1 MSLSPHSPAHSLED
15 DLSLAL
21 SLADAADRVSTER
34 FRALDLKIQT
44 KADMTL
50 VSDADKACEAA
61 IRQILH
67 KQRPSDAVLGEEG
80 GLEEGSSSRQWII
93 DPIDGTH
100 NYVRGVPVWAT
111 LIGLIEDGSPVLG
124 VVSAPALGRRWWA
137 RHGGG
142 AFASASYDLS
152 GPRPIHVS
160 DVSELDHAFISYSSY
175 EGWSAKGFGT
185 QFQRL
190 IDECWRSRGFGDF
203 WSYMLVAE
211 GVVDLAA
218 EPELALH
225 DMAALAPIVTEAGGT
240 FTNLQGVPGPWGPGA
255 VGTNGQLEEAVLK
268 ILAQD

>member
-1 MSLSPHSPAHSLED
+1 MSPSQNPPGRLLDD
-15 DLSLAL
+15 DLLLAL
-21 SLADAADRVSTER
+21 SLADAADLVSVTR
-34 FRALDLKIQT
+34 FRALDLNVQT

-61 IRQILH
+61 IREIL
-67 KQRPSDAVLGEEG
+67 RRRRSDDAILGEEE
-80 GLEEGSSSRQWII
+80 GLEEGSNARQWVI

-111 LIGLIEDGSPVLG
+111 LIGLIENGSPVLG

-137 RHGGG
+137 TKGGG
-142 AFASASYDLS
+142 AFTSASYDS
-152 GPRPIHVS
+152 SAPRPIRVS
-160 DVSELDHAFISYSSY
+160 DVAELDRAFISYSSY
-175 EGWSAKGFGT
+175 EGWTTAGRGA

-190 IDECWRSRGFGDF
+190 VGECWRSRGFGDF

-240 FTNLQGVPGPWGPGA
+240 FTNLHGDPGPWGPGA
-255 VGTNGQLEEAVLK
+255 VVTNGRLAEPVLE
-268 ILAQD
+268 ILAQE